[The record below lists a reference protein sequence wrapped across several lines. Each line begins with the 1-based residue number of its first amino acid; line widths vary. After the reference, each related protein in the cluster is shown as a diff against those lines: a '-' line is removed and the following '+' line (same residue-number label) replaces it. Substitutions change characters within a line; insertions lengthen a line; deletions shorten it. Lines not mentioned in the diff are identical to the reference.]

1 MSLTLSPEQATKAV
15 EELHRL
21 SQNLQIIQEELT
33 DVQDRVEYLFGV
45 HRRLMEIS
53 SETNDDPTVLDSL
66 EYLLSKANKMKRWT
80 KNYVERTGI
89 RINLIYNLATQA
101 DSRTN
106 LKIARLSSRIAVS
119 TQEDSSSMITYV
131 NVWTPVSFK
140 ICPNKNAF

>member
-1 MSLTLSPEQATKAV
+1 M

-140 ICPNKNAF
+140 IYPNKNPF